1 MIIGKGLAYSEVFS
15 ALQKAEKHL
24 ARPVSPNLM
33 TANEWARK
41 VRAKS
46 SFVTKILNQ
55 PKLFVF
61 GNEDELRSL
70 E

>member
-1 MIIGKGLAYSEVFS
+1 
-15 ALQKAEKHL
+15 
-24 ARPVSPNLM
+24 M
-33 TANEWARK
+33 TTNDWGRK
-41 VRAKS
+41 VKARS

-70 E
+70 G